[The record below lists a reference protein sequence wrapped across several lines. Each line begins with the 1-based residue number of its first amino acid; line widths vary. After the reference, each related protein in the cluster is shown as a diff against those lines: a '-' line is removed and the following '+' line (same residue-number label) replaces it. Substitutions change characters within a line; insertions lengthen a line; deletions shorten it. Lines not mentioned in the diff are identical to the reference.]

1 MPDGVSFK
9 DVPSEPREKR
19 PLFRPLPPAPEFP
32 ARALGALLPA
42 AEAIQQRT
50 QAPFALCAQSV
61 LAAATLAAQPHYDVI
76 LPHGGQRP
84 LTGFFVSV
92 ADSGERKS
100 TVDKLA
106 LGPVYR
112 MEETWRAENERESRY
127 FSADHAA
134 WKAAAEKIK
143 KAAKG
148 DRALIRD
155 ALLNLGAEPKPP
167 PPPMLL
173 LADPTPEALVLHLA
187 EGRPWGG
194 VFTDEGGLLIG
205 GAAFSDESRMRT
217 AALFNALWDGSA
229 IRRRRVL
236 TGSTF
241 LPGRRCTAHVMLQP
255 VVAQQL
261 FGDELLD
268 GIGMLARALLV
279 APESTAGNRP
289 FVEAT
294 AQSHAALA
302 AYADR
307 ITALLTRKTRRVAD
321 NPDALDPLPLH
332 LSAEARALWIVFYG
346 TVEARLLP
354 DGGWRSI
361 MAFGAKV
368 AEHAG
373 RIAAVLSVYDD
384 PDATEIGA
392 EAMACGCAL
401 AGHYATELLRLQ
413 GAAKIAAPLR
423 RANDLLTWWKAQA
436 DPRCYLVQIYQRG
449 PNAIREAAAAK
460 AAVATLE
467 AHGLIRRLPPGT
479 ELDGAK
485 RNDAWELVP

>member
-1 MPDGVSFK
+1 MSDAAGFIAP
-9 DVPSEPREKR
+9 ERR
-19 PLFRPLPPAPEFP
+19 PLFRPLPPPPEFP
-32 ARALGALLPA
+32 AHALGALLPA

-92 ADSGERKS
+92 AESGERKS

-106 LGPVYR
+106 LAPVYR
-112 MEETWRAENERESRY
+112 MEEQWRAENEREFKY
-127 FSADHAA
+127 FSADLAA

-143 KAAKG
+143 KAGKG
-148 DRALIRD
+148 DRALTRD

-205 GAAFSDESRMRT
+205 GAAFSDDSRMRT
-217 AALFNALWDGSA
+217 AALFNTLWDGSA

-255 VVAQQL
+255 VVAQHL

-294 AQSHAALA
+294 SHSRDALG
-302 AYADR
+302 AYAER
-307 ITALLTRKTRRVAD
+307 LTALLTRKTRRVPD
-321 NPDALDPLPLH
+321 NPDALYPLALP
-332 LSAEARALWIVFYG
+332 LSAEARVLWIEFYQCS
-346 TVEARLLP
+346 EARLRP
-354 DGGWRSI
+354 GAEWRPI

-373 RIAAVLSVYDD
+373 RLAAVLTVYAD

-401 AGHYATELLRLQ
+401 AQHYATELLRLQ
-413 GAAKIAAPLR
+413 GAATIALPLR
-423 RANDLLTWWKAQA
+423 QANELLTWWKAQP

-449 PNAIREAAAAK
+449 PNGIREAAVAK
-460 AAVATLE
+460 AAVAILE
-467 AHGLIRRLPPGT
+467 AHSMVRRLPPGT

-485 RNDAWELVP
+485 RADAWELVP